1 METSFIRRNA
11 VLYPGMDFFS
21 LRNEAIAYIQKLA
34 GDEWTDYNEHDPGV
48 TILDQLCY
56 AITDLSY
63 RSSFDVADILT
74 GDKQFSGKENDT
86 FFEPE
91 EVLHCHALCSNDWRK
106 LIIDRVNNVRNA
118 WVEVAER
125 APGALPGLYNITVEV
140 TQSVKTDE
148 ERKAIEQ
155 NVKAVFYNHRNLSE
169 DINSVVVLK
178 HRDVKI
184 NAVIDIDEYINT
196 EETLAALFLKLQEI
210 LSRPIR
216 LYTLTQMLEK
226 GYPMDE
232 IFSGPRLK
240 NGYIIDQ
247 EMYPRIMHLQY
258 ARLIRAL
265 QEVPGV
271 KHISNFSVE
280 GGDEVTGIFRLG
292 NDESPVLNS
301 KADEQGHYGIVLR
314 KSHIP
319 VVIDANIVE
328 SIFLVMMLAQPKSYI
343 PGQHEQV
350 LKDFAKR
357 YGRDRNLSFYRSI
370 QYDFPA
376 IYGIG
381 EYGIGN
387 DALSDGMQSSKTGNF
402 GTNSE
407 HRRALARQ
415 LKGYLH
421 IFEQLLANQLQQ
433 LAGIPELFSLNQ
445 QVMRTYFPA
454 TDLAIPEKEVIE
466 CEKHQSEQN
475 QQLRENIAMF
485 KAGLIPAKSIS
496 YKEALLLLMKQKD
509 PYYDRRNKI
518 LDHLLARFGVT
529 ISSRTYED
537 VNWYFMNDGEFR
549 EFILNTKAEVL
560 RNISQLTQERGQS
573 ADLLS
578 PSAVSVFEQMILL
591 KLGIVNMQNQYQFRV
606 RPLARTVLKYGL
618 STDAMLT
625 DEEWISNT
633 VVKDQNFERY
643 DQIQSSDDYNR
654 YRSRKLITKIK
665 QGELVPDLRMF
676 HNGYIANNYSI
687 GREKGLN
694 NVFTVV
700 YRDPDWERSDW
711 KRVGRFSTMQDAVD
725 AILDICAFI
734 RFLNIESEGLHV
746 IEHLALRP
754 DPASI
759 SFETKLKNLAGT
771 TLLSSKLPYS
781 GSTHAQQLGKHIVAS
796 GCNLENFSIA
806 PSAAQRG
813 KYTLLLTKAG
823 QVIAESPMVYSSES
837 EALKA
842 AATIANE
849 CRYIH
854 ANPNVFGSHVSH
866 HVLHPLGE
874 LPPLSFYAFRISV
887 LLPGWSSRFGNES
900 FRSMMGMLLRTNAPA
915 HTGISEYWLTAQRMN
930 EVETVYIKWRKARA
944 AESSETEAMA
954 IELARKLY
962 DLSQEKQY

>member
-1 METSFIRRNA
+1 MESTFIRRNA

-63 RSSFDVADILT
+63 RNSFDAADILT
-74 GDKQFSGKENDT
+74 GDKQFSGKNNDT

-106 LIIDRVNNVRNA
+106 LIIDKVNNVRNA
-118 WVEVAER
+118 WVEVTER
-125 APGALPGLYNITVEV
+125 APGVLPGLYNIIVEV
-140 TQSVKTDE
+140 TQSVKTE
-148 ERKAIEQ
+148 EDRKAIEQ

-178 HRDVKI
+178 HRNIKI
-184 NAVIDIDEYINT
+184 KAVIDIDDYINT

-210 LSRPIR
+210 LTRPVR

-226 GYPMDE
+226 GYPMDD
-232 IFSGPRLK
+232 IFSGPRLT
-240 NGYIIDQ
+240 NGYIIDH
-247 EMYPRIMHLQY
+247 EMYPRITHIHY

-271 KHISNFSVE
+271 KHISNFSIE
-280 GGDEVTGIFRLG
+280 GGDDNTGIFRLG
-292 NDESPVLNS
+292 HDESPVLDS
-301 KADEQGHYGIVLR
+301 KANEQGNYGITLR

-319 VVIDANIVE
+319 VIIDANIVE
-328 SIFLVMMLAQPKSYI
+328 SIFLIMMLAQPKSYI
-343 PGQHEQV
+343 PGQHAQV

-357 YGRDRNLSFYRSI
+357 HGRNRNLSFYRSI
-370 QYDFPA
+370 QYDFPP

-381 EYGIGN
+381 EYGIGS
-387 DALSDGMQSSKTGNF
+387 DALSEGFQSSKSGHF
-402 GTNSE
+402 GANSE
-407 HRRALARQ
+407 QRRALARQ

-445 QVMRTYFPA
+445 QTMRTYFPA

-475 QQLRENIAMF
+475 QQLREHIAMY
-485 KAGLIPAKSIS
+485 KAGLIPAQGIS

-529 ISSRTYED
+529 ISSSTYED

-549 EFILNTKAEVL
+549 EFILNTKAEIL
-560 RNISQLTQERGQS
+560 RNIAQLTKERGQS

-578 PSAVSVFEQMILL
+578 ASAVSTFEQMIIL

-606 RPLARTVLKYGL
+606 RPLARTVLKYSARTNDFL
-618 STDAMLT
+618 ND
-625 DEEWISNT
+625 DEWISNT
-633 VVKDQNFERY
+633 EIKNQKFERY
-643 DQIQSSDDYNR
+643 DQLQTSEDYNR
-654 YRSRKLITKIK
+654 YRNRRLITKIK
-665 QGELVPDLRMF
+665 QGQLTPDLRMF

-687 GREKGLN
+687 GFERGYTN
-694 NVFTVV
+694 IYTVV
-700 YRDPDWERSDW
+700 YRDPDWERHDW

-725 AILDICAFI
+725 AILDSCAFI

-754 DPASI
+754 DPRNI
-759 SFETKLKNLAGT
+759 SFETKLKSPTGSL
-771 TLLSSKLPYS
+771 LLSSKLPYS
-781 GSTHAQQLGKHIVAS
+781 GSRNAQQLGKQITES
-796 GCNLENFSIA
+796 GCNIVNFSIA
-806 PSAAQRG
+806 PSAVQRG
-813 KYTLLLTKAG
+813 KYALMLTNSG
-823 QVIAESPMVYSSES
+823 EVIAESPLVFSSES
-837 EALKA
+837 DALKVAESIA
-842 AATIANE
+842 AE

-854 ANPNVFGSHVSH
+854 SNPNVFGTQVSH

-915 HTGISEYWLTAQRMN
+915 HTGISDYWLSPQRMN
-930 EVETVYIKWRKARA
+930 EAESLYIKWRKARA
-944 AESSETEAMA
+944 AESNETEALA
-954 IELARKLY
+954 IELARELY
-962 DLSQEKQY
+962 RLSLEKQY